1 MTQAKH
7 AVTGRGIFAVG
18 AVASLLTVSGVIL
31 APIAAGQEPALI
43 AKLKSNV
50 KCLQGNAA
58 KQLMRNAASS
68 GAKLPVLLAALDELS
83 IDRKVCA
90 EIKDAASDL
99 ALDLAQTDP
108 TPAKAAP
115 QAEVEAA
122 PAAEFQPDVI
132 AEAAAERMQQVLVE
146 ADRSAASM
154 RFEVGP
160 PPRNLTRSR
169 AAPS

>member
-83 IDRKVCA
+83 IDRQTCA
-90 EIKDAASDL
+90 EIKDAASEL
-99 ALDLAQTDP
+99 ALDLANDDP
-108 TPAKAAP
+108 APTTAAP
-115 QAEVEAA
+115 QAEAE
-122 PAAEFQPDVI
+122 PAAESQPDDI
-132 AEAAAERMQQVLVE
+132 AAAAAQRMQQVLVE